1 MSLPGIQVGAGITFG
16 EGIYVGGGSPP
27 PPPNAVVTY
36 TEMPGPV
43 SAGYQLQDSSATVN
57 NPIGFTINN
66 SAATGVAVLNPTGAN
81 LTYYNTLTVGQYV
94 TASFGAGSTHAT
106 AQLQVSAIPSGDGA
120 FGFFIDNTI
129 GYPATFNYPFNIS

>member
-57 NPIGFTINN
+57 NPIGFTINDGGV
-66 SAATGVAVLNPTGAN
+66 TGVAVTN
-81 LTYYNTLTVGQYV
+81 LTTENQTFFDNQGTGVF
-94 TASFGAGSTHAT
+94 TATFGAGSTYTTAT
-106 AQLQVSAIPSGDGA
+106 VNIVQTSGPLV
-120 FGFFIDNTI
+120 FFIDP
-129 GYPATFNYPFNIS
+129 GLSYPATFNYPFTIE